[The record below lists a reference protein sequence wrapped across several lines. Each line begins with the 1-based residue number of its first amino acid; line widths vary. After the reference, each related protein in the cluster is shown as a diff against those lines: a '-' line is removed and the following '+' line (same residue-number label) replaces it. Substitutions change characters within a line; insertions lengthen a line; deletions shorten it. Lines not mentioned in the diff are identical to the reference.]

1 MTSFAVQFARQQS
14 HAFRAASKLSSSA
27 STSNIVAAA
36 AASTSYASTPSA
48 ARAFST
54 ARNNLPRSAQFA
66 RSQRTQLVLSRHIS
80 TNQPKEQA
88 AAAAAAQTS
97 AGVRPGPSPA
107 FQQSKP
113 APLASRCDANAL
125 DESFVGMS
133 GGAIFHEM
141 MLRHDVKHVFGYPG
155 GAILP
160 VFDAIYNSK
169 HFDFVLPRREDGA
182 GHMAEGYARVTGKPG
197 VILVTSGPGATNVI
211 TPMQDAMSDGTPL
224 VVFCGQVAT
233 SAIGSDAFQE
243 ADVVGISRSCTKWNV
258 MVKDIAELPRRINE
272 AFKIATSGRPGPVLV
287 DLPKDVTAGIL
298 RQAIPYSQTQPN
310 MITNLPSRQVARN
323 RRGATFQQNTNLRSS
338 EQDILTS
345 ELRQAARLIGIAKR
359 PVIYA
364 GQGILSS
371 PDGPKLL
378 AKLAKEHNIPV
389 TTTLQGLGAFDELDP
404 LSLHMLGMHGSA
416 YANLAMQDADLIIAL
431 GARFDDR
438 VTGKIDKF
446 APHARAAALE
456 NRGGI
461 IHFEVMPKNIN
472 KVVQAT
478 CAIEGD
484 VVANLGKLMP
494 FLEANAPDRSEWHQL
509 IKSWKEAYPFTYE
522 PSKQGELMK
531 PQEVIEALDA
541 AVADQKDNVII
552 STGVG
557 QHQMWAAQH
566 YRWRHPRTWVSSGGL
581 GTMGFGL
588 PSCIGAKV
596 AAPEKIVVDIDGDA
610 SFSMTAM
617 ELATAA
623 QYNIGVKV
631 LVLNNEFQGMVVQW
645 QDLFYEKRYSH
656 TEMHNPDFVK
666 LAESMGVKA
675 IRCDDIKDLPAKMKE
690 FIEYDNN
697 KPILFEAR
705 ITKNE
710 HVYPFCPASAGL
722 HELIV
727 HPSLKP
733 IPKKN

>member
-1 MTSFAVQFARQQS
+1 MTSFAVQFARQQR
-14 HAFRAASKLSSSA
+14 HAFQAASKLSAQA

-36 AASTSYASTPSA
+36 SASTSYASSAPSA
-48 ARAFST
+48 SRAFST
-54 ARNNLPRSAQFA
+54 ARNNLPRSAQIA
-66 RSQRTQLVLSRHIS
+66 RSQRTHLALTRHIS
-80 TNQPKEQA
+80 TNQPKE
-88 AAAAAAQTS
+88 AAAAAQTN
-97 AGVRPGPSPA
+97 AGVRPEPSPA
-107 FQQSKP
+107 FQQSP
-113 APLASRCDANAL
+113 QAVAPLSSRYDANAL

-197 VILVTSGPGATNVI
+197 IILVTSGPGATNVI

-243 ADVVGISRSCTKWNV
+243 ADMVGISRSCTKWNV

-310 MITNLPSRQVARN
+310 MITTLPSRQVARN
-323 RRGATFQQNTNLRSS
+323 RRSSAFQQNAALRSS
-338 EQDILTS
+338 EQDVLTS
-345 ELRQAARLIGIAKR
+345 ELKEAARLIGIAKR
-359 PVIYA
+359 PIIYA
-364 GQGILSS
+364 GQGILSA

-378 AKLAKEHNIPV
+378 AQLAKEHNIPV

-456 NRGGI
+456 GRGGI

-484 VVANLGKLMP
+484 VITNLGKLMP
-494 FLEANAPDRSEWHQL
+494 YLEGQAQDRTEWHDL
-509 IKSWKEAYPFTYE
+509 IKTWKEAYPFTYE
-522 PSKQGELMK
+522 PSKEGELMK

-581 GTMGFGL
+581 GTMVSVFPLALAPRSPHPRRLLLTLTVTL
-588 PSCIGAKV
+588 PS
-596 AAPEKIVVDIDGDA
+596 P
-610 SFSMTAM
+610 
-617 ELATAA
+617 
-623 QYNIGVKV
+623 
-631 LVLNNEFQGMVVQW
+631 
-645 QDLFYEKRYSH
+645 
-656 TEMHNPDFVK
+656 
-666 LAESMGVKA
+666 
-675 IRCDDIKDLPAKMKE
+675 
-690 FIEYDNN
+690 
-697 KPILFEAR
+697 
-705 ITKNE
+705 
-710 HVYPFCPASAGL
+710 
-722 HELIV
+722 
-727 HPSLKP
+727 
-733 IPKKN
+733 